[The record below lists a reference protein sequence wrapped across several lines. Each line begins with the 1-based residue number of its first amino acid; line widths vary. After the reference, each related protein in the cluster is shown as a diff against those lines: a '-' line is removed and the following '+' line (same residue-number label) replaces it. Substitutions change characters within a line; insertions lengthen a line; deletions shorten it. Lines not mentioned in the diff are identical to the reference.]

1 MISLLGKL
9 LSAHL
14 AGDRLP
20 PPGVINRL
28 DSLDA
33 EQALAERDPTVGTT
47 GLRNCFGGT
56 Y

>member
-28 DSLDA
+28 DSFDA
-33 EQALAERDPTVGTT
+33 ERALAERDPTVRTT
-47 GLRNCFGGT
+47 ELPNRFGGT